1 MFDFSL
7 RFNAIDRVSSRVR
20 NINSEINR
28 LRSTTERANQR
39 ISTMA
44 RQSFG
49 RMETLARRSR
59 DNLASMF
66 SHMDFR
72 ASISLSTVQARQRL
86 NSLNARMRSTLNSI
100 SMSGRQLAGS
110 FIPAS
115 VAMLASVG
123 IPLDAARK
131 YELAFKDV
139 KKAVAGTPEEL
150 AKLRIQMLEF
160 RGASFEELAAVTAE
174 AGKMGFNAKNVNAF
188 TDSVIKGAK
197 ALDFDAVTAVEQV
210 GKILSM
216 TNQMGTA
223 VESSRDIMDKV
234 ANLENNLAG
243 VKGAGIID
251 VWKRSADVFS
261 QLDFDNNQMGAMAAF
276 LEQTSV
282 SSELG
287 ASGFKIMINKFK
299 ELDGQLGF
307 FTRIKS
313 KGLEGLKDVMGEINK
328 MSPDQLKGFGSEA
341 LTLINKLQNGD
352 NMKKLEFALG
362 VSKDSMGAVDK
373 EWELYRATFDE
384 KMKDSL
390 RGVTDLAESVGK
402 PMMALVGSFLTK
414 VTPIITKI
422 KKWVE
427 GNKALV
433 KTLLKITFAVGAFLF
448 VAGVL
453 ALVFGVT
460 AAALSAL
467 SPLLLIVT
475 GRFGLLA
482 GVTWLVNS
490 AMLANPMVWMV
501 IGVIGLISAIGALI
515 YYWSDFTTWVGVLWD
530 KFMLFTGI
538 GELFSSIGSYIMSF
552 VAPVTEV
559 IDLIDGFISKLDVFQ
574 GAKNLVS
581 SITGGAMSWAN
592 VGDESHSKV
601 DNVNKA
607 HTVIDVNILSPD
619 GVTTETTEQS
629 STGGVTL
636 RTIDNGIG

>member
-1 MFDFSL
+1 LAASFVP
-7 RFNAIDRVSSRVR
+7 AYV
-20 NINSEINR
+20 
-28 LRSTTERANQR
+28 
-39 ISTMA
+39 TMA
-44 RQSFG
+44 
-49 RMETLARRSR
+49 
-59 DNLASMF
+59 
-66 SHMDFR
+66 
-72 ASISLSTVQARQRL
+72 ASIA
-86 NSLNARMRSTLNSI
+86 
-100 SMSGRQLAGS
+100 
-110 FIPAS
+110 
-115 VAMLASVG
+115 
-123 IPLDAARK
+123 IPLNAARK

-150 AKLRIQMLEF
+150 AKLRTQMLDF

-243 VKGAGIID
+243 VKAGGIID

-261 QLDFDNNQMGAMAAF
+261 QLNLDNNQMGAMAAF

-313 KGLEGLKDVMGEINK
+313 KGLEGLKDVMSEINK

-362 VSKDSMGAVDK
+362 VSKNSMGAVDK
-373 EWELYRATFDE
+373 EWNLYRATFDE
-384 KMKDSL
+384 KMRDSL
-390 RGVTDLAESVGK
+390 RGITDLAESVGK
-402 PMMALVGSFLTK
+402 PMMTMVGSFLAK
-414 VTPIITKI
+414 VTPVITKI
-422 KKWVE
+422 KKWVD

-433 KTLLKITFAVGAFLF
+433 RTLLKITFTIGAFLLI
-448 VAGVL
+448 VGSL

-467 SPLLLIVT
+467 SPLLLVIT

-490 AMLANPMVWMV
+490 AMLANPMTWMV
-501 IGVIGLISAIGALI
+501 IGVIALISAIGALI
-515 YYWSDFTTWVGVLWD
+515 YYWSDFATWVGVLWD

-538 GELFSSIGSYIMSF
+538 GQLFASVSDYIMSF
-552 VAPVTEV
+552 VKPITDVL
-559 IDLIDGFISKLDVFQ
+559 DLVDLLIGKLDIFQ
-574 GAKNLVS
+574 GVKNLVS
-581 SITGGAMSWAN
+581 SITGGATSWAN

-619 GVTTETTEQS
+619 GVATETTEKS

>member
-1 MFDFSL
+1 
-7 RFNAIDRVSSRVR
+7 
-20 NINSEINR
+20 
-28 LRSTTERANQR
+28 
-39 ISTMA
+39 
-44 RQSFG
+44 
-49 RMETLARRSR
+49 
-59 DNLASMF
+59 
-66 SHMDFR
+66 
-72 ASISLSTVQARQRL
+72 
-86 NSLNARMRSTLNSI
+86 
-100 SMSGRQLAGS
+100 
-110 FIPAS
+110 
-115 VAMLASVG
+115 
-123 IPLDAARK
+123 
-131 YELAFKDV
+131 
-139 KKAVAGTPEEL
+139 
-150 AKLRIQMLEF
+150 
-160 RGASFEELAAVTAE
+160 
-174 AGKMGFNAKNVNAF
+174 
-188 TDSVIKGAK
+188 
-197 ALDFDAVTAVEQV
+197 
-210 GKILSM
+210 
-216 TNQMGTA
+216 
-223 VESSRDIMDKV
+223 
-234 ANLENNLAG
+234 
-243 VKGAGIID
+243 
-251 VWKRSADVFS
+251 
-261 QLDFDNNQMGAMAAF
+261 
-276 LEQTSV
+276 
-282 SSELG
+282 
-287 ASGFKIMINKFK
+287 
-299 ELDGQLGF
+299 
-307 FTRIKS
+307 
-313 KGLEGLKDVMGEINK
+313 MGEINK

-390 RGVTDLAESVGK
+390 RGVTDLAESIGK

-414 VTPIITKI
+414 VTPIVTKI

-475 GRFGLLA
+475 GRFGLLSA
-482 GVTWLVNS
+482 ATWLANS

-501 IGVIGLISAIGALI
+501 IGVIALISAIGALI
-515 YYWSDFTTWVGVLWD
+515 YYWSDFTTWVGALWD

-538 GELFSSIGSYIMSF
+538 GELFSSIGGYIMSF
-552 VAPVTEV
+552 IAPVTEV
-559 IDLIDGFISKLDVFQ
+559 INLIDGFISKLDVFQ

-581 SITGGAMSWAN
+581 SITGGAMSWEN